1 MGDSALSGVN
11 VLDLSQGYSGGYCTK
26 VLADLGA
33 QVVKV
38 ETPLRGDVARAMG
51 PFLDDVP
58 DKETSA
64 PFLYLNAGKKSV
76 TLDIFDVSAQP
87 LLKELIAWADIL
99 VENFKPG
106 VMATLGLDYA
116 RLEPVNPGL
125 IMVSISYFGQT
136 GTYRDYEGSDLIA
149 YAMSGYMYLTGDE
162 DREPLRAGGYQAEYQ
177 AGLSAAMAA
186 VAALTYRDF
195 TGEGQ
200 HVDVSA
206 IEALASTFDGVS
218 VFTMF
223 ERSGVAPKRAG
234 TRLINR
240 DPHGA
245 YPSRLLP
252 CKDGWVH
259 VHYSPSN
266 PEGLAWLTGSP
277 RLEAPD
283 VLSAMMGH
291 ADEIDEL
298 LEDWL
303 KDHSREEIQTLA
315 QELRVPFTMVQSIAE
330 VLEDPQNEARKF
342 FVEVEHPKAG
352 SFRYP
357 TSPFRLSESP
367 WRAAVAPLLGEH
379 NEDVFCRT
387 LGHSQAILDRLRES
401 HVV

>member
-11 VLDLSQGYSGGYCTK
+11 VLDLSQGFSGGYCTK
-26 VLADLGA
+26 IMADLGA
-33 QVVKV
+33 EVIKIEPPVN
-38 ETPLRGDVARAMG
+38 GDVSRNMG
-51 PFLDDVP
+51 PFLGDKP

-76 TLDIFDVSAQP
+76 TLDIFDDAAQP
-87 LLKELIAWADIL
+87 LLKELIGRADFL

-106 VMATLGLDYA
+106 VMAGLGLDYA
-116 RLEPVNPGL
+116 SLEPVNPGL

-136 GTYRDYEGSDLIA
+136 GAYRDYEGSDLIA
-149 YAMSGYMYLTGDE
+149 YAVSGYMYLTGDE
-162 DREPLRAGGYQAEYQ
+162 DREPLRAGGFQAEYQ
-177 AGLSAAMAA
+177 AGLSAAMACL
-186 VAALTYRDF
+186 AALTYRDF

-200 HVDVSA
+200 YVDVSA

-223 ERSGVAPKRAG
+223 ERGIMPKRAG
-234 TRLINR
+234 TRLIIR

-266 PEGLAWLTGSP
+266 PEGIAWLTGNP
-277 RLEAPD
+277 RLESDD
-283 VLSAMMGH
+283 VMSTMMGH

-298 LEDWL
+298 LVEWL
-303 KDHSREEIQTLA
+303 KDHCREEIQTLA
-315 QELRVPFTMVQSIAE
+315 QELRVPFTMVQSIPE
-330 VLEDPQNEARKF
+330 VLVDPQNEARKF

-367 WRAAVAPLLGEH
+367 WRATVAPLLGEH
-379 NEDVFCRT
+379 NEEVFCGT
-387 LGHSQAILDRLRES
+387 LGHSQADLDELRDS
-401 HVV
+401 YVV